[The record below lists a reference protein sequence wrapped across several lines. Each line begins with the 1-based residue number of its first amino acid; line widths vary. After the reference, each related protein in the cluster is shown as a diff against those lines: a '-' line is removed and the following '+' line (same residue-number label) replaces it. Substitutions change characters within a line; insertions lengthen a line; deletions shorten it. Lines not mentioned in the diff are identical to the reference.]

1 MPQSGAQSKKAARQL
16 AHIKESEKK
25 VGGSEKV
32 AKRIAAPATNKTRR
46 MKGK

>member
-1 MPQSGAQSKKAARQL
+1 MPQGGAQSKKAARQL